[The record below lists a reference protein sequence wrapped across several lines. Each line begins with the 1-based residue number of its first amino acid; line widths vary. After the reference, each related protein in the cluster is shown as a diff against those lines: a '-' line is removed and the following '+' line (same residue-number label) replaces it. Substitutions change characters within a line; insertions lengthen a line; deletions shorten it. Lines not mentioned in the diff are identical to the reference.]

1 MEQILEHVLPENRE
15 WVSKLSLKSIADIL
29 NVLALIPEMKEQLYD
44 MPAIISDNQK
54 KTEKEPDQKT
64 EKEPVKESDEKTLK
78 EPVKEPSNDDCK
90 SDIPAMKGLAGENK
104 FENIISQYMSND
116 YELINVS
123 KQGKAG
129 DFIIKWMSTKT
140 NKEYKVLV
148 DIKNYSKNSVPTS
161 EVDKFYRDVSL
172 NNVDGGFLLSFNSK
186 ITGIHKL
193 IEFRE
198 FMTDR
203 HTIPILYMT
212 SSTPLLIAETIKMHF
227 HIIEIKDLSRNSVCD
242 SEDLIYRINQL
253 NDSIQTIIDCRDI
266 LEMSKLS
273 IDKSLNT
280 IMMKLMSCE
289 YDLISRINN
298 INSTLMKKRM
308 ILNENKSSDEPTND
322 VKHVMEVFGSLI
334 NEDTDVYLHNIYKT
348 INCSDNIISFAKKT
362 WTLNKDEGSIIIKF
376 QKTCLSIIFPII
388 NTPMT
393 QLIKKNNYK
402 KIITHNKEGYVI
414 KINQDTISYIIQL
427 IKLL

>member
-1 MEQILEHVLPENRE
+1 MDQILEHVLPENRE

-44 MPAIISDNQK
+44 MPVIISDNQK
-54 KTEKEPDQKT
+54 KL
-64 EKEPVKESDEKTLK
+64 EKEPVKEPDEKTEKEPLK
-78 EPVKEPSNDDCK
+78 EPYEKTEKEQNAEYK

-104 FENIISQYMSND
+104 FESIISQFMSND

-140 NKEYKVLV
+140 NKEYKILV

-186 ITGIHKL
+186 ITGINKL

-212 SSTPLLIAETIKMHF
+212 SSTPLLIAESIKMHF
-227 HIIEIKDLSRNSVCD
+227 HIIEIKDLTRNSICD

-289 YDLISRINN
+289 YDLISKINN
-298 INSTLMKKRM
+298 INSTLTQKRM

-334 NEDTDVYLHNIYKT
+334 NEDADVYLHNIYKT

-362 WTLNKDEGSIIIKF
+362 WALNKDDVSIIIKF

-388 NTPMT
+388 NTTMT